1 MATELKINH
10 LDQKI
15 YSAIKQIRG
24 QKTHADINTIHKEI
38 VKVIDFRSI
47 SKEFLNDRI
56 KMLLQSEKIIN
67 RLNRNKNLYQLN
79 ESLLNSSM
87 TDLLPYTEKSPSN
100 PYIPQFTRTP
110 NQTSYH

>member
-1 MATELKINH
+1 MATELEINH

-15 YSAIKQIRG
+15 YSAIKQIRE
-24 QKTHADINTIHKEI
+24 QKTRADINSIYKEI

-110 NQTSYH
+110 NQISYH